1 MSMFQVSYFV
11 FHWLNPFLVPFC
23 FVLAWGLT
31 IIALLGVFRAVRDA
45 IATSQKMH
53 AIPCTNCRF
62 FTNNHRLKCTVQ
74 PFIANTE
81 QAIQCREFEINS
93 HSLSSSYFDH

>member
-1 MSMFQVSYFV
+1 MFQVLYFAS
-11 FHWLNPFLVPFC
+11 HWLTPFLVPIC

-31 IIALLGVFRAVRDA
+31 IAAFLGVFSAVREA
-45 IATSQKMH
+45 IVKSQKMH

-62 FTNNHRLKCTVQ
+62 FTNDHRLKCTIQ

-81 QAIQCREFEINS
+81 QAIQCPEFQTKS
-93 HSLSSSYFDH
+93 HSFYSSYLDN